1 MHIILRGR
9 GLLLGMSALLLG
21 LLGLN
26 LALFLLLRG
35 QTMQT
40 LSTEI
45 VLLLVLL
52 LLAVQLGLLRL
63 RADWRNY
70 RKGSDSDDE

>member
-1 MHIILRGR
+1 MHTILQER
-9 GLLLGMSALLLG
+9 GLLLGMFALLVG

-35 QTMQT
+35 QTVQT

-63 RADWRNY
+63 RADWGNY
-70 RKGSDSDDE
+70 RRRSHRSE

>member
-1 MHIILRGR
+1 MHAILQER
-9 GLLLGMSALLLG
+9 GLLLGIFALLVG

-35 QTMQT
+35 GAVRT
-40 LSTEI
+40 LSIEV
-45 VLLLVLL
+45 VLLLILL
-52 LLAVQLGLLRL
+52 LLAVQLGLLSL

-70 RKGSDSDDE
+70 RRRSHRSE